1 MNQLKPLASLAAAA
15 VITAFYPL
23 PAAEVENAAP
33 TCGFTRALR
42 IIESVEIVNRHSYC
56 LNRDKTFTST

>member
-1 MNQLKPLASLAAAA
+1 M
-15 VITAFYPL
+15 
-23 PAAEVENAAP
+23 EVENALP

-42 IIESVEIVNRHSYC
+42 IIESVEIVNRHSYV

>member
-15 VITAFYPL
+15 LIAVINSL
-23 PAAEVENAAP
+23 PAMEVENALP

-42 IIESVEIVNRHSYC
+42 IIESVEIVNRHSYV